1 MNKKNN
7 FLLFLI
13 GITFFSCES
22 AKNPLDFIS
31 NIDTDFPITEKLEF
45 KLFNK
50 YDILT
55 DEYCMIDDSVL
66 WNFFGNGER
75 SVVGYC
81 YDLNTGKQLST
92 IAMKGNAAN
101 EFTSVYFFHN
111 KMMGD
116 SIQLDTHISGR
127 FGLKTFAKKDI
138 IENKPMNERG
148 FSVVTAPETIKA
160 GRMIKLPN
168 GSLLVT
174 IRGTQGESP
183 QPKESDI
190 NYKSIAIFTG
200 DEVKTYETIDYDSFD
215 LKMTSRELE
224 QNEPKY
230 MIKND
235 YASADIEIKGNDVAA
250 FSVLYQ
256 FILYTL
262 DLNSGNV
269 IKEKRYTNMVSS
281 GVSHYTTN
289 DMEMRMGLMESND
302 KYIFCPV
309 SGYFSK
315 EDKELKLKKRALF
328 VFDWD
333 LNPIKRFELPSEK
346 GSFYIIS
353 TDCSSIYLG
362 VSSEEE
368 GLILSKADLKI

>member
-1 MNKKNN
+1 MNKKVN

-22 AKNPLDFIS
+22 AKNPMDFIS

-45 KLFNK
+45 KPFNK

-66 WNFFGNGER
+66 WNFFGSGER

-190 NYKSIAIFTG
+190 NYKSIAILTG
-200 DEVKTYETIDYDSFD
+200 NEVKAYDPIDYDSFD

-346 GSFYIIS
+346 ESFYIIS